1 MKEPIKIRVEFSV
14 LYKTLLMV
22 EMRSKIF
29 KEAQYKFWKLLT
41 SFLWP
46 CKVIESSSFWFLLH
60 WNFYASVIHLSF
72 WKIMPMWLLIDHCI
86 VVCAVIVVFTL
97 CYVMTSMINI
107 LLVELLTQ
115 VIIEMCMLWLVK
127 DYITSYHNHREQ
139 GDYSRSPKFQNGCLT
154 FCQMFVREW

>member
-1 MKEPIKIRVEFSV
+1 MKEPIKIHVEFSV

-46 CKVIESSSFWFLLH
+46 CKVIENRKLCLISFLFWFLLH

-72 WKIMPMWLLIDHCI
+72 WKIMHMWLLIDHCI

-97 CYVMTSMINI
+97 CYICDDFNDKYFISIIAHSGDYRDVHALIGQGLHHI
-107 LLVELLTQ
+107 LL
-115 VIIEMCMLWLVK
+115 
-127 DYITSYHNHREQ
+127 
-139 GDYSRSPKFQNGCLT
+139 
-154 FCQMFVREW
+154 